1 MSEANMNLI
10 EKMDMVLE
18 RIQKNLE
25 KQSVLNDST
34 EFI

>member
-18 RIQKNLE
+18 RIQKDLE